1 LKKLSVFL
9 VLLSLFLLSA
19 CVDKPFGHYEAD
31 KMIGTVQNV
40 ETDKNFLEVDI
51 SEWHKRDLTGDI
63 PDYGVSITVNVTDDI
78 VIKEEDGTSSDI
90 YQIQIGQKVLVN
102 PPKKDNDE
110 DYVVKEII
118 LLDQTNDLTIGYD
131 SYPTVSAVRI
141 SDCGF
146 YL

>member
-1 LKKLSVFL
+1 MKTVFL

-19 CVDKPFGHYEAD
+19 CVNKPFGHYEDD

-40 ETDKNFLEVDI
+40 EIDMNLLEVNI

-63 PDYGVSITVNVTDDI
+63 PDYGVFIKINVTDDV
-78 VIKEEDGTSSDI
+78 VIKKEDKTLSDI

-118 LLDQTNDLTIGYD
+118 LLDQNG
-131 SYPTVSAVRI
+131 
-141 SDCGF
+141 G
-146 YL
+146 